1 MQPYDI
7 FMLIVL
13 VGAAVFGAWK
23 GMAWQLASIASVL
36 LSAIVAM
43 RFSGL
48 LAPSLS
54 AQEPWNQFLA
64 MGILFVGT
72 SLGVWIAFRFVA
84 KMIDRVKLKEF
95 DRQMGALFGT
105 AKGVLYCLILTF
117 FAVTL
122 SEATR
127 QRVLASRSGYYA
139 AILVQKGTPL
149 MPEKVRSTLGKYI
162 QKLDE
167 GLDPATPPMTPDEN
181 LTGVGDE
188 VVDNTLADLKLP
200 MAPLSLSQGP
210 VDQTATAPPPT
221 WSLDTLKQGAQDM
234 MNQQVDTMK
243 QGAQNMVN
251 QQVDQFGRQINADI
265 QQQADQFGRQ
275 VDTVNQ
281 QVDQFGRQIG
291 NTVGQTST
299 RYRTAAEQSARQSA
313 EQLRSEINRGFDALG
328 RRIQQ
333 APMQPIR

>member
-23 GMAWQLASIASVL
+23 GVAWQLASIASVL

-54 AQEPWNQFLA
+54 AEEPWNQFLA
-64 MGILFVGT
+64 MGILFAAT

-95 DRQMGALFGT
+95 DRQMGALLGV
-105 AKGVLYCLILTF
+105 AKGLLYCLVLTF

-122 SEATR
+122 SEGTR
-127 QRVLASRSGYYA
+127 QRVLDSRSGYYA
-139 AILVQKGTPL
+139 AVLVQKGTPL
-149 MPEKVRSTLGKYI
+149 MPEKVRSALGKYI

-167 GLDPATPPMTPDEN
+167 GLNPGTRPMIPGEDPEGLGNTILNDAVAGIELPLAPLGLPQDPAPQP
-181 LTGVGDE
+181 
-188 VVDNTLADLKLP
+188 A
-200 MAPLSLSQGP
+200 APSPS
-210 VDQTATAPPPT
+210 
-221 WSLDTLKQGAQDM
+221 WSLDSWKQGAHDM
-234 MNQQVDTMK
+234 
-243 QGAQNMVN
+243 AN
-251 QQVDQFGRQINADI
+251 QQVDQFGRQMGTAIE
-265 QQQADQFGRQ
+265 QQADQFGRQ
-275 VDTVNQ
+275 VGTAIDQ
-281 QVDQFGRQIG
+281 RVDQFGRQIS
-291 NTVGQTST
+291 NTVEQNYSQ
-299 RYRTAAEQSARQSA
+299 YRTSAEQAARQSA
-313 EQLRSEINRGFDALG
+313 EQIRSEVKRGFDALG

-333 APMQPIR
+333 APMEPIQ